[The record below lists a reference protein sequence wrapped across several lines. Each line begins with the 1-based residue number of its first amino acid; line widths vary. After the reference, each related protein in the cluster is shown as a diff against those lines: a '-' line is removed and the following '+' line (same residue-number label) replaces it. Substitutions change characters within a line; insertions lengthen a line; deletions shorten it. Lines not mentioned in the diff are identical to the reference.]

1 MATPPLTIRKPE
13 TLVARL
19 DSTEA
24 STVQQATTTG
34 TKAETVIRING
45 KALTLTVTPSVK
57 PGRIYTLFY
66 IDGKRTAKGVVAD
79 RLLAV
84 AAG

>member
-13 TLVARL
+13 TLATRL
-19 DSTEA
+19 ATIEA
-24 STVQQATTTG
+24 DTVTAASVYN

-45 KALTLTVTPSVK
+45 KALTVTVTPSVQ
-57 PGRIYTLFY
+57 PGRVYTLFY
-66 IDGKRTAKGVVAD
+66 LDGKRTAKGVVAD

-84 AAG
+84 AS

>member
-1 MATPPLTIRKPE
+1 MATPPLTIRKFD
-13 TLVARL
+13 TLIARL

-24 STVQQATTTG
+24 NTVQQATESG
-34 TKAETVIRING
+34 TKAETTIRING
-45 KALTLTVTPSVK
+45 KALAITVTPSVK
-57 PGRIYTLFY
+57 PGRVYTLY
-66 IDGKRTAKGVVAD
+66 YLDGKRTAKGAVAD

>member
-1 MATPPLTIRKPE
+1 MATPPLTIRRPE
-13 TLVARL
+13 TLLARL

-34 TKAETVIRING
+34 TKAETTIRING

-57 PGRIYTLFY
+57 PGRVYTLFY
-66 IDGKRTAKGVVAD
+66 LDGKRTAKGAIAD

-84 AAG
+84 G

>member
-13 TLVARL
+13 TLATRLATIEADTVA
-19 DSTEA
+19 A
-24 STVQQATTTG
+24 AAAG
-34 TKAETVIRING
+34 AKAETVIRING

-57 PGRIYTLFY
+57 PGRVYTLFY

-84 AAG
+84 AS

>member
-13 TLVARL
+13 TLATRL
-19 DSTEA
+19 ADTEA
-24 STVQQATTTG
+24 DTVQQATATG
-34 TKAETVIRING
+34 TKTETAIRING
-45 KALTLTVTPSVK
+45 KALAITVTPSVK
-57 PGRIYTLFY
+57 PGRVYTLY
-66 IDGKRTAKGVVAD
+66 YLDGKRTAKGAVAD

>member
-13 TLVARL
+13 TLLARL

-24 STVQQATTTG
+24 STVQQATASG
-34 TKAETVIRING
+34 AKAETAIRING
-45 KALTLTVTPSVK
+45 KALTIAVTPSVK
-57 PGRIYTLFY
+57 PGRVYTLY
-66 IDGKRTAKGVVAD
+66 YLDGKRTAKDKVAD